1 MRTPSSRT
9 PRPSR
14 AQLLSRRP
22 KPAPRSNF
30 LRVAASSAWR
40 GLNAPEP
47 LERGQALILITIT
60 FLALLAFVGLVT
72 DVGSLYNAYGQ
83 LKRGVDGAV
92 LASAVQFR
100 ETGDVNKLS
109 DIARETLALNGIN
122 NVSATV
128 LICDNDGDLK
138 NDDPDTLPALP
149 AGVDPVQFKAD
160 FAKNCTPTGDKV
172 SRKFVWVFAQ
182 QLSPV
187 YFLQLF
193 GVQSVP
199 LVTYSLS
206 EAATLDIVLVL
217 DTSESMGIQ
226 PCDNPSD
233 SDGDDPNQ
241 FNCVAGSDVLNQQYN
256 SSTTSCNEIPGC
268 DAGNYAKFC
277 NDELATPSD
286 PDPDGNGRNAC
297 YPFYLV
303 KNAAAS
309 FINKINFPYDHV
321 AIVTFD
327 GNRFD
332 CEDGAATGYDGN
344 PCPPYANNVDAATF
358 YNPPSAR
365 LNLPLTD
372 DKQAALDLVSLNPAD
387 NPVPVY
393 YEDESYKGDS
403 RFDLNQDQLPDVV
416 VDYNDLS
423 LFCTSDPGPAQYST
437 DWTGAVPSPFDPV
450 TNPLPFDDN
459 DVARAVLRYCGASNV
474 GGGMRVAGEALK
486 EQNGGRTSGVGIIVF
501 LADGFTNLS
510 DLPPIVDGS
519 YTNGFCQGPNTATGP
534 NPDGWFM
541 VRPLCSD
548 RRILTRYC
556 ADDNPTDCPPNYGST
571 TVVYDDPLVLPNF
584 YNVEDYARD
593 AADSA
598 ALQVTKGS
606 GSAYNPDEPQGGNAV
621 IYTIALGSAITF
633 ASDNVDDDNGSTLTA
648 GVAML
653 RYFAAVGYDGDRV
666 TDPCNG
672 QTVTTQCGNYYYSPD
687 AAGLARIFD
696 AIAEKVFFRISQ

>member
-1 MRTPSSRT
+1 MRIPSSRT
-9 PRPSR
+9 RRPSR
-14 AQLLSRRP
+14 VQLLSRRLQVP
-22 KPAPRSNF
+22 
-30 LRVAASSAWR
+30 
-40 GLNAPEP
+40 GTPEP

-60 FLALLAFVGLVT
+60 FLSLLAFVGLVT

-100 ETGDVNKLS
+100 ETGDINKLT
-109 DIARETLALNGIN
+109 DIARETLALNGVD

-128 LICDNDGDLK
+128 LICDNNGDLQ
-138 NDDPDTLPALP
+138 NDDPDSLPALP
-149 AGVDPVQFKAD
+149 TGVDASQFKAE
-160 FAKNCTPTGDKV
+160 FAKNCTPTGGEV

-182 QLSPV
+182 QRSPV

-193 GVQSVP
+193 GVRSVP

-217 DTSESMGIQ
+217 DTSESMGII
-226 PCDNPSD
+226 PCRNPADPTS
-233 SDGDDPNQ
+233 DDPSTTKYPYPDCIPDGQ
-241 FNCVAGSDVLNQQYN
+241 PGSDVLNFVNASPHACGGPALPDCDPGNYSKYCN
-256 SSTTSCNEIPGC
+256 NEAAASST
-268 DAGNYAKFC
+268 DADDN
-277 NDELATPSD
+277 ND
-286 PDPDGNGRNAC
+286 GFNAC
-297 YPFYLV
+297 YPFFQV
-303 KNAAAS
+303 KAAAAS

-332 CEDGAATGYDGN
+332 CTDGAATGYDGN
-344 PCPPYANNVDAATF
+344 PCPAYANNVDAASFTH
-358 YNPPSAR
+358 PPSAR

-372 DKQAALDLVSLNPAD
+372 DKQAALDLVSLDPAD
-387 NPVPVY
+387 NPVTVY
-393 YEDESYKGDS
+393 YEDESYKGDP
-403 RFDLNQDQLPDVV
+403 RFDLNQDQLPNVV
-416 VDYNDLS
+416 MDYNDLS

-437 DWTGAVPSPFDPV
+437 DWTGAIPSPFNDT
-450 TNPLPFDDN
+450 TNPVPFN
-459 DVARAVLRYCGASNV
+459 DSEVAQAVLSYCGASNV
-474 GGGMRVAGEALK
+474 GGGMRVAAEALK
-486 EQNGGRTSGVGIIVF
+486 AQNGGRPNGVGIIVF

-510 DLPPIVDGS
+510 DLPPIVS
-519 YTNGFCQGPNTATGP
+519 NTFPNGFCQGPNAADGP
-534 NPDGWFM
+534 NPNGWFM

-556 ADDNPTDCPPNYGST
+556 ADDNPLECPPNYDGT
-571 TVVYDDPLVLPNF
+571 TVIYDDPKVLPNY

-593 AADSA
+593 AADAA
-598 ALQVTKGS
+598 ALQVNRGP
-606 GSAYNPDEPQGGNAV
+606 GSAYNPKEPLGGNAV
-621 IYTIALGSAITF
+621 IYAIALGSAITY

-672 QTVTTQCGNYYYSPD
+672 QNVTTQCGNYYYAPD
-687 AAGLARIFD
+687 PAGLARIFD